1 MIFRLYVIFIYF
13 FLVYS
18 NLGLGFAF
26 GCVIIIA
33 EIVYAKLTL
42 ARSLQSGCG
51 TALLLLTLSVVLT
64 TVTSWMIAE
73 YYDP

>member
-1 MIFRLYVIFIYF
+1 M
-13 FLVYS
+13 YS

-33 EIVYAKLTL
+33 EIIYAKLTL
-42 ARSLQSGCG
+42 ARSLQSGYG
-51 TALLLLTLSVVLT
+51 TALLLLTLSAVLT
-64 TVTSWMIAE
+64 TVTSWMIVE